1 VQVRPLTIIRTGV
14 DAYMSEPPKSQRPLP
29 ELVAFFGAPDEI
41 EPINTHLFG
50 RKLAE
55 IIARARANMRSRRDA
70 RRKRKAK
77 PRNEFPEGSELS

>member
-1 VQVRPLTIIRTGV
+1 MRPLTIIRTGV

-29 ELVAFFGAPDEI
+29 ELAAFFGAPDAV

-50 RKLAE
+50 RKLAQ
-55 IIARARANMRSRRDA
+55 IIARARANMRTRRDA

-77 PRNEFPEGSELS
+77 PRDEFR